1 MRNDDRSGLLSSL
14 FIAQTH
20 NILLYMEW
28 AFNDND
34 DNVNEDDND
43 DDSTDR
49 VEVKRTLVSFYHD

>member
-1 MRNDDRSGLLSSL
+1 
-14 FIAQTH
+14 
-20 NILLYMEW
+20 MEW